1 MTPIDEK
8 MKRELSP
15 ATLAIVGV
23 VVGAIALALVIWGVN
38 RVSSPIVETGS
49 PPPGYFEQ
57 YKGKS
62 GGSN

>member
-1 MTPIDEK
+1 

-15 ATLAIVGV
+15 ATLAIV